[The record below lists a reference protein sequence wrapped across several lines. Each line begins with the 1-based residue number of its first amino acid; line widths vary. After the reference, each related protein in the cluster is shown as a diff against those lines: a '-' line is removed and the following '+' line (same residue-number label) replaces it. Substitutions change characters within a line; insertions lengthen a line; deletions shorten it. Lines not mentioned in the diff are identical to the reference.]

1 MSLGRLLKSD
11 DFPIL
16 KRLVSENFRRFA
28 PQYALAM
35 ALMAIVAGTTGLSAW
50 LMKDLINKVFVDRDP
65 WYMWVICGSVVAI
78 YTLKGVA
85 SYGQEVLLSRI
96 GNNIVAMMQRRIFDR
111 ILRQDL
117 AFFQRNASSDLITRL
132 TQNAQAASSALNLLA
147 TSLGRDLFTVISL
160 LVVMITQDPLLTAIA
175 LIGMPLL
182 FVVVGRLLKQVRK
195 LFTSE
200 VRSLASIIATM
211 QETIHGIRI
220 IKAFRLED
228 AMRSRMEESVSAVER
243 LSNRMVKAQAATNP
257 LIDALGG
264 VAVAS
269 VVFYGGW
276 RVIYTGATPGEFF
289 AFITAL
295 LMATDPARRLA
306 RLHLSLAA
314 SAVGVRMLYDL
325 MDAEP
330 AVKDRPDAVPL
341 NVPNGEIRFTGV
353 TFGYDPASP
362 VLHEVDLVAEAGR
375 TTALV
380 GLSGSGKSTVF
391 NLVMRFWT
399 PQQGRVE
406 IDGSD
411 ISGVIADTLYDRVA
425 LVSQDVFL
433 FDGTIAENILRGRP
447 GATEEEMIAAAKA
460 ASAHDFILKLPNGYQ
475 TNVGELGGQL
485 SGGQRQRISIARA
498 FLKNAPILLLDE
510 PTSALDA
517 ESDATIQ
524 EALKMLIKDRTTI
537 LIAHRLTTIASADR
551 IYVLD
556 YGRIVENGTHIQ
568 LLNDNGLYA
577 RLHQLQFSSKSLA
590 SDP

>member
-1 MSLGRLLKSD
+1 MSLGHLFKSD
-11 DFPIL
+11 DFPVL

-28 PQYALAM
+28 PQYAA
-35 ALMAIVAGTTGLSAW
+35 AIVLMSVVAGATGLSAW

-65 WYMWVICGSVVAI
+65 WYMWVICSSVIVI
-78 YTLKGVA
+78 YTLKGLA

-96 GNNIVAMMQRRIFDR
+96 GNNIIAMMQRRIFDKV
-111 ILRQDL
+111 LGQDL
-117 AFFQRNASSDLITRL
+117 GFFQRNASSDLITRL
-132 TQNAQAASSALNLLA
+132 TANAQAASSALNLLA
-147 TSLGRDLFTVISL
+147 TSLGRDLLTVISL
-160 LVVMITQDPLLTAIA
+160 LIVMIATDPLLTAIA

-182 FVVVGRLLKQVRK
+182 LVVVARLLKRVRK
-195 LFTSE
+195 LFSSE

-211 QETIHGIRI
+211 QETVHGIRI

-228 AMRSRMEESVSAVER
+228 AMRARMNESVTAVER

-269 VVFYGGW
+269 VIFYGGW
-276 RVIYTGATPGEFF
+276 RVIHTGATPGEFF

-314 SAVGVRMLYDL
+314 ASVGVRMLYDL
-325 MDAEP
+325 IDAEP

-341 NVPNGEIRFTGV
+341 AVSAGEIRFSGV
-353 TFGYDPASP
+353 TFGYDPKSP
-362 VLHEVDLVAEAGR
+362 VLIEVDLVAEAGR

-380 GLSGSGKSTVF
+380 GLSGSGKSTIF
-391 NLVMRFWT
+391 NLVMRFWM
-399 PQQGRVE
+399 PQQGRIE
-406 IDGSD
+406 IDGTDLQSVRAG
-411 ISGVIADTLYDRVA
+411 SLYDHVA

-433 FDGTIAENILRGRP
+433 FDGTIAENIQRGRP
-447 GATEEEMIAAAKA
+447 GATDEEMFAAARS
-460 ASAHDFILKLPNGYQ
+460 ASAHDFILKLPNGYA
-475 TNVGELGGQL
+475 TNVGEFGGQL

-517 ESDATIQ
+517 ESDAAIQ
-524 EALKMLIKDRTTI
+524 EALKELMKGRTTLI
-537 LIAHRLTTIASADR
+537 IAHRLATVASADR
-551 IYVLD
+551 IYVMD
-556 YGRIVENGTHIQ
+556 QGRVAETGTHAE
-568 LLNDNGLYA
+568 LVALDGVYA
-577 RLHQLQFSSKSLA
+577 RLHQLQFHVTE
-590 SDP
+590 

>member
-1 MSLGRLLKSD
+1 MSLGRIFKSD
-11 DFPIL
+11 DFPVL

-111 ILRQDL
+111 IIRQDL

-147 TSLGRDLFTVISL
+147 TSLGRDLFTVLSL
-160 LVVMITQDPLLTAIA
+160 LVVMITQDPLLTGIA

-228 AMRSRMEESVSAVER
+228 AMRTRMDESVSAVER

-264 VAVAS
+264 IAVAS

-341 NVPNGEIRFTGV
+341 DVPQGEIRFAGV
-353 TFGYDPASP
+353 TFGYDPEAP
-362 VLHEVDLVAEAGR
+362 VLQDIDLTAEAGR

-406 IDGSD
+406 IDGTD
-411 ISGVIADTLYDRVA
+411 LSGVIADTLYDHVA

-447 GATEEEMIAAAKA
+447 GATEDEMIAAAKA
-460 ASAHDFILKLPNGYQ
+460 ASAHDFILKLPNGYA
-475 TNVGELGGQL
+475 TNVGEFGGQL

-517 ESDATIQ
+517 ESDAAIQ
-524 EALKMLIKDRTTI
+524 EALKELMKGRTTLI
-537 LIAHRLTTIASADR
+537 IAHRLATVASADR
-551 IYVLD
+551 IYVMD
-556 YGRIVENGTHIQ
+556 QGRVAETGTHDA
-568 LLNDNGLYA
+568 LVRKGGVYA
-577 RLHQLQFSSKSLA
+577 RLHQLQFAGSE
-590 SDP
+590 

>member
-1 MSLGRLLKSD
+1 MSLGRLFKSD
-11 DFPIL
+11 DFPVL

-28 PQYALAM
+28 PQYAAAM
-35 ALMAIVAGTTGLSAW
+35 VLMAVVAGTTGLSAW

-65 WYMWVICGSVVAI
+65 WYMWVICGSVIVI
-78 YTLKGVA
+78 YTLKGLA

-96 GNNIVAMMQRRIFDR
+96 GNNIIAMMQRRIFDKV
-111 ILRQDL
+111 LSQDL
-117 AFFQRNASSDLITRL
+117 GFFQRNASSDLITRL
-132 TQNAQAASSALNLLA
+132 TTNAQAASSALNLLA
-147 TSLGRDLFTVISL
+147 TSLGRDLLTVISL
-160 LVVMITQDPLLTAIA
+160 LVVMITTDPLLTAIA

-182 FVVVGRLLKQVRK
+182 FVVVARLLKQVRK
-195 LFTSE
+195 LFSSE

-211 QETIHGIRI
+211 QETVHGIRI

-228 AMRSRMEESVSAVER
+228 AMRARMNESVTAVER

-269 VVFYGGW
+269 VIFYGGW
-276 RVIYTGATPGEFF
+276 RVIHAGATPGEFF

-314 SAVGVRMLYDL
+314 ASVGVRMLYEL
-325 MDAEP
+325 IDAEP

-341 NVPNGEIRFTGV
+341 SVREGEIRFSGV
-353 TFGYDPASP
+353 TFGYDPEAP
-362 VLHEVDLVAEAGR
+362 VLREVDLVAEAGR

-380 GLSGSGKSTVF
+380 GLSGSGKSTIF

-406 IDGSD
+406 IDGTD
-411 ISGVIADTLYDRVA
+411 LQGVRADTLYDQAA

-447 GATEEEMIAAAKA
+447 GATEEEMFAAARS
-460 ASAHDFILKLPNGYQ
+460 ASAHDFILKLPNGYA
-475 TNVGELGGQL
+475 TNVGEFGGQL

-517 ESDATIQ
+517 ESDAAIQ
-524 EALKMLIKDRTTI
+524 EALKELMKGRTTLI
-537 LIAHRLTTIASADR
+537 IAHRLATVASADR
-551 IYVLD
+551 IYVMD
-556 YGRIVENGTHIQ
+556 HGRVVETGTHAD
-568 LLNDNGLYA
+568 LVALDGVYA
-577 RLHQLQFSSKSLA
+577 RLHQLQFHGA
-590 SDP
+590 D

>member
-1 MSLGRLLKSD
+1 MSFARLFKSD
-11 DFPIL
+11 DFPVL
-16 KRLVSENFRRFA
+16 KRLLSENFPRFA
-28 PQYALAM
+28 PQYAVATV
-35 ALMAIVAGTTGLSAW
+35 LMAIVAGATGLSAW
-50 LMKDLINKVFVDRDP
+50 LMRDLINKVFVDRDP

-96 GNNIVAMMQRRIFDR
+96 GNNIVAMMQRRIFDKV
-111 ILRQDL
+111 IRQDL
-117 AFFQRNASSDLITRL
+117 AFFQRNPSSDLITRL
-132 TQNAQAASSALNLLA
+132 TQNAQAASSALNLMA
-147 TSLGRDLFTVISL
+147 TTLGRDLFTVLSL

-175 LIGMPLL
+175 LIGMPLI
-182 FVVVGRLLKQVRK
+182 FVVMGRLLKQVRK
-195 LFTSE
+195 LFSSE
-200 VRSLASIIATM
+200 VRSLGSIVSTM
-211 QETIHGIRI
+211 LETIHGIRI

-228 AMRSRMEESVSAVER
+228 AMRTRMDESVSAVER

-289 AFITAL
+289 AFIAAL

-306 RLHLSLAA
+306 RLHFSLAA
-314 SAVGVRMLYDL
+314 SAVGVRMLFEL
-325 MDAEP
+325 MDDEP
-330 AVKDRPDAVPL
+330 DVKDRPDAVPL
-341 NVPNGEIRFTGV
+341 NVPRGEIRFAKV
-353 TFGYDPASP
+353 TFGYDPEAP
-362 VLHEVDLVAEAGR
+362 VLHDVDLVAQAGHS
-375 TTALV
+375 TALV

-406 IDGSD
+406 IDGTD
-411 ISGVIADTLYDRVA
+411 LSGVVADTIYDHVA

-447 GATEEEMIAAAKA
+447 GATEEEMIKAAKA
-460 ASAHDFILKLPNGYQ
+460 ASAHDFILNLPDGYA
-475 TNVGELGGQL
+475 TNIGEFGGQL

-517 ESDATIQ
+517 ESDAAIQ
-524 EALKMLIKDRTTI
+524 EALKDLMKGRTTLI
-537 LIAHRLTTIASADR
+537 IAHRLATVASADT
-551 IYVLD
+551 IYVMD
-556 YGRIVENGTHIQ
+556 QGRIAEKGTHAGLIAM
-568 LLNDNGLYA
+568 NGIYA
-577 RLHQLQFSSKSLA
+577 RLHQLQFQGTE
-590 SDP
+590 